1 MNDLQ
6 KNLRFLDLNGEKI
19 AFYSL
24 PALAEERKL
33 DISHLPFS
41 IRLLLEMLL
50 RQEAEGNGSDSDLLK
65 LAAWKPVEKIR
76 SSISIFPQRVVMQ
89 DLTGVPVLND
99 LASLR
104 AAVNRAGGDP
114 AWVNP
119 VIPVDLV
126 VDHSIQV
133 DYTGIPDAFQKNLE
147 LEFKRNRERYQFL
160 HWAQKAFRNFRLIPP
175 GTGIVHQV
183 NLEALSPV
191 VWIKDTSGTPLVVPD
206 MVIGTDSHTPMINGL
221 GVLGWGV
228 GGIEAIAAMLGN
240 PLELMVPDVV
250 GVRLSGSL
258 PPGTTPTDLTL
269 TIVQKLRA
277 LGVVDK
283 FIEFTGPAL
292 DTLGVP
298 ERAMI
303 ANMAPEYGATASYF
317 PVDQL
322 TLNYLRLTG
331 RPEQTIQLVEAFFRE
346 QRLFRTAESPEPEFS
361 TLIEFD
367 LAEIV
372 PSIAGP
378 KKPQSRVTLAEAGQD
393 FKNLLIKEVPEGGY
407 GLSEEQADASVSV
420 EVGGIPVSL
429 KHGSVVLAAITSCTN
444 TSDPFVMIAAG
455 LLARNALER
464 GMKINPAVKAS
475 LSPGS
480 RVVTDYL
487 AQAGLLEKL
496 EEIGFTLTGYGCMT
510 CIGNSGQI
518 DPQVARAIEES
529 KLVAAAVISGNRN
542 FEGRVQ
548 PLVRANYLASPPLVV
563 AYALAGTIDI
573 DMTREPFGRDADGK
587 PVPLA
592 EVWPAEDEIRMLIA
606 KYVNGEAF
614 RRNDILNSTG
624 SMEWMEMEGGDGLVY
639 EWDPA
644 SDYIKEPPFATLPD
658 AVWGEDIHA
667 ARALA
672 VFGDAITTDHI
683 SPAGSI
689 HPNSPAGRYL
699 QSRGVPPSEFN
710 SYGSRRGNDE
720 VMVRGTFANTR
731 LKNKLAPGVEG
742 GRTLHLPDGTQM
754 DVYDA
759 AMRYREEQIPLIILA
774 GREYGTG
781 SSRDW
786 AAKGVL
792 LLGVRAVIAES
803 FERIHRSNLAGM
815 GVLPLQFME
824 GEGVQ
829 QLDLTGR
836 EVFTIPAVSSLDPG
850 AILSVIAVGETGE
863 RIQFQVRLRVDTHLE
878 MGTLLQ
884 GGILKKAF
892 TQTLSRN
899 SN

>member
-1 MNDLQ
+1 MTEAQ
-6 KNLRFLDLNGEKI
+6 KSLRFLNLTGKKI
-19 AFYSL
+19 AYYSL
-24 PALAEERKL
+24 PAWAEEIKIELPR
-33 DISHLPFS
+33 LPFS
-41 IRLLLEMLL
+41 IRILLEMLL
-50 RQEAEGNGSDSDLLK
+50 RQEAEGKGNENDLES
-65 LAAWKPVEKIR
+65 LAAWKPVEKSR
-76 SSISIFPQRVVMQ
+76 ASISIHPQRVVMQ

-104 AAVNRAGGDP
+104 AAVSRAGGNP
-114 AWVNP
+114 AAVNP

-133 DYTGIPDAFQKNLE
+133 DYTGIPDAYKKNLE

-160 HWAQKAFRNFRLIPP
+160 KWAQKAFQKFRLIPP
-175 GTGIVHQV
+175 ATGIVHQV
-183 NLEALSPV
+183 NLETLSPV
-191 VWIKDTSGTPLVVPD
+191 VWIQDSDGMQLAAPD

-240 PLELMVPDVV
+240 PLELMIPDVV
-250 GVRLSGSL
+250 GVRLFGSL
-258 PPGTTPTDLTL
+258 PAGTTPTDLTL

-292 DTLGVP
+292 ETLGVP

-317 PVDQL
+317 PIDLL
-322 TLNYLRLTG
+322 TINYLRLTG
-331 RPEQTIQLVEAFFRE
+331 RPESTVQLVEAFFHE
-346 QRLFRTAESPEPEFS
+346 QGLFRSAESPEPKFS
-361 TLIEFD
+361 TLLE
-367 LAEIV
+367 LNLSEIV

-378 KKPQSRVTLAEAGQD
+378 KKPQSRVSLTEASQD
-393 FKNLLIKEVPEGGY
+393 FQRLLRVEVADGGY
-407 GLSEEQADASVSV
+407 GLSGEQV
-420 EVGGIPVSL
+420 EATAEVQIGGDSLTL

-444 TSDPFVMIAAG
+444 TSDPFVMVAAG
-455 LLARNALER
+455 LLARNALAR
-464 GMKINPAVKAS
+464 GMRIHPAVKAS

-480 RVVTDYL
+480 RVVSDYL
-487 AQAGLLEKL
+487 AQAGLLDKL
-496 EEIGFTLTGYGCMT
+496 EALGFTLAGYGCMT

-518 DPQVARAIEES
+518 EPQVARGIEES

-563 AYALAGTIDI
+563 AYALAGSLDI
-573 DMTREPFGRDADGK
+573 DLTRAPLGMDVTGEA
-587 PVPLA
+587 VTLA
-592 EVWPAEDEIRMLIA
+592 EIWPGDDEIREVVA

-614 RRNDILNSTG
+614 QRNSLQKTPVSP
-624 SMEWMEMEGGDGLVY
+624 EWQGLEGGEGLVY
-639 EWDPA
+639 AWDGG
-644 SDYIKEPPFATLPD
+644 SNYLKEPPFATIQSVD
-658 AVWGEDIHA
+658 WSQGVRA

-672 VFGDAITTDHI
+672 VFGNGITTDHI
-683 SPAGSI
+683 SPAGAI
-689 HPNSPAGRYL
+689 NPPSPAGRYL
-699 QSRGVPPSEFN
+699 QSRGISPAEFN

-731 LKNKLAPGVEG
+731 LKNKLVAGVEG
-742 GRTLHLPDGTQM
+742 GRTLYLPQEIQM
-754 DVYDA
+754 DIYDA
-759 AMRYREEQIPLIILA
+759 AMRYQQENIPLVILA

-815 GVLPLQFME
+815 GVLPLQFNE
-824 GEGVQ
+824 GEGVHK
-829 QLDLTGR
+829 LGLTGK
-836 EVFTIPAVSSLDPG
+836 ESFTIPAVSTLEPG
-850 AILSVIAVGETGE
+850 AVIPVIAERENGE
-863 RIQFQVRLRVDTHLE
+863 RIQFQTRLRVDTCQE
-878 MGTLLQ
+878 METLLQ

-892 TQTLSRN
+892 TLTLN
-899 SN
+899 QL